1 MRKSWFTLVE
11 VLIVLL
17 IVSTGLFT
25 IISWAST
32 TTTYVSEMKQ
42 KTIALNLA
50 KEWVEAMYNLR
61 DTNWRK
67 RSNQKDMCWLA
78 ANPMAGWDT
87 CWNWLT
93 PWRWYWSEETTWWN
107 TYYNFK
113 EFTDP
118 LNPAEAWKPIW
129 TLEWESKFEDDYAM
143 LVDRIKFIES
153 NQSYASWTISLHLD
167 DSGTNRRYWTTSSI
181 AKVREKELALW
192 EYYRYIAVDW
202 VYDKDT
208 GTTRRQCTNGRMTK
222 GWSSLSELEP
232 CWTDCCWN
240 DDAKEF
246 RFCSV
251 VVYTRPFVWRVQVC
265 SIMTNFTE

>member
-78 ANPMAGWDT
+78 ANPMAVWDT

-93 PWRWYWSEETTWWN
+93 PWRWYWSEETTWWS
-107 TYYNFK
+107 TYYKFDHVVFGELTNVWIMETEAKLENDK
-113 EFTDP
+113 E
-118 LNPAEAWKPIW
+118 
-129 TLEWESKFEDDYAM
+129 KFLDQINDIANDNLGRYEKYA
-143 LVDRIKFIES
+143 
-153 NQSYASWTISLHLD
+153 LHLNWSNREYID
-167 DSGTNRRYWTTSSI
+167 DPNFSPS
-181 AKVREKELALW
+181 EKELALW

-202 VYDKDT
+202 VYDKNTWDK
-208 GTTRRQCTNGRMTK
+208 RPCTNWLTTK
-222 GWSSLSELEP
+222 AWGTVTQET